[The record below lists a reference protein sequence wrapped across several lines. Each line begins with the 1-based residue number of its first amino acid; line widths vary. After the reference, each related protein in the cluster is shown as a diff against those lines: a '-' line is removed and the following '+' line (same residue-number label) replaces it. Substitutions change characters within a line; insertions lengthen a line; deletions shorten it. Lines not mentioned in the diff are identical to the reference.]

1 MEANMGP
8 IYVNPTRTAY
18 PGMAQASQY
27 EILTRVVDWL
37 ENAVMRRRTRLQLGR
52 LGDDGLK
59 DLGLTR
65 DHIEADLGNYFSA

>member
-8 IYVNPTRTAY
+8 IYVDPHKAAH
-18 PGMAQASQY
+18 PGLAHSVHNATFGR
-27 EILTRVVDWL
+27 ITGWF
-37 ENAVMRRRTRLQLGR
+37 ENVAMKRRTRLQLGR

-65 DHIEADLGNYFSA
+65 DHVEADLGNYFSA

>member
-8 IYVNPTRTAY
+8 IYID
-18 PGMAQASQY
+18 PGRFGLVPAFQND
-27 EILTRVVDWL
+27 LFTRVMRWL
-37 ENAVMRRRTRLQLGR
+37 ENAAVKRRTRLELGS

-65 DHIEADLGNYFSA
+65 DHVEADLEKYYS